1 MAAGQ
6 IQLDLRI
13 DVQTPENITFHYRVA
28 GPFRRAPAYVIDLLI
43 RGAITLAV
51 VLLLMMLFGS
61 IGLSGMGV
69 GLGLAFWFAVS
80 WFYGGLFET
89 YWNGQTPGKRVMGL
103 RVVGVDGRPINGV
116 QAVLR
121 NILRAADSLP
131 VVPLPTGGPPV
142 PILPLYLVGLV
153 TPLLNARYQRLG
165 DLVCGTMV
173 VAEEK
178 QYGATMIQIK
188 DPEVIQLAAALPA
201 NLQVSRSMGRTL
213 AKYVSRRAAFSRER
227 RAEIAR
233 RLGEA
238 IVEEYRLPRQT
249 SHDLLLCALY
259 YRAFI
264 TDRAETGMERPKK
277 QKGAKRSELAVR

>member
-6 IQLDLRI
+6 KQLDLRI

-89 YWNGQTPGKRVMGL
+89 YWNGQTPGKRVMGCAWWASMGD
-103 RVVGVDGRPINGV
+103 RSTACKRCCGTSCGRRIRCRWYP
-116 QAVLR
+116 
-121 NILRAADSLP
+121 SP
-131 VVPLPTGGPPV
+131 GGPPV

-153 TPLLNARYQRLG
+153 TPLMNARYQRLG

-213 AKYVSRRAAFSRER
+213 AKYV
-227 RAEIAR
+227 
-233 RLGEA
+233 
-238 IVEEYRLPRQT
+238 
-249 SHDLLLCALY
+249 CAGCLQ
-259 YRAFI
+259 
-264 TDRAETGMERPKK
+264 P
-277 QKGAKRSELAVR
+277 